1 MAYKTIKREH
11 VIEALVSKEVV
22 KVAILEENK
31 GGFTTRQ
38 VIPAEMLP
46 FNELML
52 AIENENAFFFVK
64 SEED

>member
-1 MAYKTIKREH
+1 MAYKMINREH
-11 VIEALVSKEVV
+11 VIEALKSKEVV
-22 KVAILEENK
+22 KVAILEDNK
-31 GGFTTRQ
+31 GGFTARQ

-52 AIENENAFFFVK
+52 AIKNENAFFFVK

>member
-1 MAYKTIKREH
+1 MAYKMINREH
-11 VIEALVSKEVV
+11 VIEALKSKEVV
-22 KVAILEENK
+22 KVAILEDNK

>member
-1 MAYKTIKREH
+1 MAYKMINREH
-11 VIEALVSKEVV
+11 VIEALKSKEVV
-22 KVAILEENK
+22 KVAILEDNK

-38 VIPAEMLP
+38 VIPAEMLQ

-64 SEED
+64 YKED